1 MAIPGHGYCTLDAT
15 LEKQCPQA
23 RGALHGSVRDQGVDR
38 RLALARDFL
47 QSEPLKG
54 VDRMLGDFREEALF
68 DQLLAQLSW
77 PNSRSIGRP
86 GS

>member
-1 MAIPGHGYCTLDAT
+1 
-15 LEKQCPQA
+15 
-23 RGALHGSVRDQGVDR
+23 
-38 RLALARDFL
+38 LARDIL

-54 VDRMLGDFREEALF
+54 VDLMLGDFREEALF